1 MNTETPNKPGL
12 LLIAGAVLGAA
23 LAASGILESPGPTL
37 GKDLVAS
44 VNGKHISKTEY
55 LGYLD
60 LLARDKRNPM
70 TGADRRHVLERIIE
84 EKLLLDRG
92 LGIDLPYSDP
102 KVRKAIV
109 NAMIQ
114 TIISDVSSAEPD
126 PELLREFYQQNQQYF
141 ASPGQIQVQRMVFRG
156 AEARQRAAAA
166 HARLGAEA
174 WGSVAATM
182 ADKDILSLPGSL
194 LPISKLRGYIG
205 PSLTDLA
212 LNLPVGG
219 FSAPQP
225 DQAGFTIVKLLA
237 LQHSE
242 TPALEKIREQVLREF
257 QRRAGDDALRDYLE
271 ELREAADISIDE
283 QFLQQL
289 DQLEPA
295 SG

>member
-1 MNTETPNKPGL
+1 MNTEAPNKPGL
-12 LLIAGAVLGAA
+12 LLIAGALLGAA
-23 LAASGILESPGPTL
+23 LAASGILETPSPTL

-44 VNGKHISKTEY
+44 VNGKFISKADY

-70 TGADRRHVLERIIE
+70 TTTDRRHVLDRIIE

-102 KVRKAIV
+102 RVRKAIV

-114 TIISDVSSAEPD
+114 TIISDVSTAEPD
-126 PELLREFYQQNQQYF
+126 PKQLREFYQENSKYF
-141 ASPGQIQVQRMVFRG
+141 ASPAQIQVQRMVFRG
-156 AEARQRAAAA
+156 ADARQRAEAA
-166 HARLGAEA
+166 HARLGAEE
-174 WGSVAATM
+174 WDSVAATM
-182 ADKDILSLPGSL
+182 ADKDILSLPGSR
-194 LPISKLRGYIG
+194 LPISKLRGYLG
-205 PSLTDLA
+205 PTLTDLA
-212 LNLPVGG
+212 LNLSVGG
-219 FSAPQP
+219 FSAPQA

-242 TPALEKIREQVLREF
+242 PLELEKIREQVLREF

-271 ELREAADISIDE
+271 ELRDAADIRIDE
-283 QFLQQL
+283 QFLRQL
-289 DQLEPA
+289 DQLEPS